1 MITTWLQQTGQTSG
15 TGALTRDALDNTK
28 PRLTAKMEAIADI
41 LEFVNKDDIPSD
53 LTIHLDAQVAIAR
66 VGHAGTGPGQDRAI
80 RVVKAAQKWKERG
93 WRTSI
98 EWVPSHSGIEGNE
111 RADQL
116 AGEGRKENRPNLDCL
131 A

>member
-1 MITTWLQQTGQTSG
+1 VELVHNEGCLRQYE
-15 TGALTRDALDNTK
+15 
-28 PRLTAKMEAIADI
+28 TAFDSEMEAIAI
-41 LEFVNKDDIPSD
+41 MEFVNKEIPGD